1 MENKNTDTD
10 DIVRTQ
16 GPDNASPAAA
26 SDTAKPVSADGDKF
40 RIDKKKLII
49 YHEIMTPKF

>member
-1 MENKNTDTD
+1 MENRNTDTD

-16 GPDNASPAAA
+16 GPDNASTAAA
-26 SDTAKPVSADGDKF
+26 SDAANPVSADGDKF

>member
-10 DIVRTQ
+10 DMSRTA
-16 GPDNASPAAA
+16 GPDNASPDAA
-26 SDTAKPVSADGDKF
+26 SDAVNPVSSDGDKF

>member
-10 DIVRTQ
+10 DMSRTA

-26 SDTAKPVSADGDKF
+26 SDAVNPVSADGDKF